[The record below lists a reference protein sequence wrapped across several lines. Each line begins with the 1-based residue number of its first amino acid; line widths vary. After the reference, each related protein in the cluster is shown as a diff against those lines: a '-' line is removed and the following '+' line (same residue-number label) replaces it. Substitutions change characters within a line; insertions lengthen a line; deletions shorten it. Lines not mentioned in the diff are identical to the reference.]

1 MNSND
6 YYSVAVSNCLSE
18 FESLFT
24 KNKFISKKVFDKFL
38 DKYQDVFKMFN
49 SNRSVLSLDN
59 QNKMLQIINNGYNMI
74 KNYNTYFINNAL
86 ITYKDYFDNMFK
98 EIDSNILL
106 DNYQRKA
113 IVSDEDYSLVIAG
126 AGSGKTT
133 VIAAKVKYLV
143 DKLKVDPRKIIVLAY
158 TNKAKDELSLR
169 INNDF
174 NLNIEVLTF
183 HKLGISILRELTDK
197 PLQIIDDNKMI
208 AILNSYI
215 KEVVF
220 ENKSLLK
227 EFIDAFKSKVN
238 FQDEAFSYPTFKEYY
253 KFYMQ
258 EKYHKEKD
266 NLLEVVKNKIDRR
279 LRYNRTINGE
289 YVKSLGEVRIANFLY
304 RNNIPYHY
312 EEVYPY
318 NLFNKASYSPDF
330 TIDVNGKKTY
340 IEFYGLT
347 KYNEDGNY
355 TLDDINYYNRLVEKK
370 RELHH
375 KYNTDLIELY
385 SEYDDGTDYIDKLRE
400 ELEKRNIKLI
410 EKSLDE
416 VYFRILETSTDTIFF
431 KATKIIRLFINKF
444 KASNLTLKDFDKLI
458 TSADNEIVVKQLKF
472 IRKVYCYYN
481 DYIHSRYQIDFQDM
495 INYAYKK
502 LSLLKP
508 KKIEYDYI
516 FVDEYQ
522 DISYQRYNFIKELS
536 TLFNAK
542 IVAVGDDYQS
552 IYSFSLADMSLFTNF
567 YELMGYADILKIINT
582 YRNSQELVDVAYTFI
597 SKNYYQI
604 DKRLITKKHLK
615 NPVVINYYDNNL
627 DSAKIEV
634 ILKDT
639 ILDIYK
645 NNPRDKILLL
655 GRYNKDIDYFYDV
668 SLFKKGDGDHVILK
682 DNKNI
687 DITYLTIHKS
697 KGLGFDQVIILNTIN
712 AKRGFPSMIKD
723 EPVISL
729 LSKEKCEPIL
739 YPEERRLFY
748 VALTRTKNKVYIL
761 CPYSYKERSSFIKEI
776 VEYDNVVERYSNG
789 QIEII

>member
-1 MNSND
+1 
-6 YYSVAVSNCLSE
+6 
-18 FESLFT
+18 
-24 KNKFISKKVFDKFL
+24 
-38 DKYQDVFKMFN
+38 
-49 SNRSVLSLDN
+49 
-59 QNKMLQIINNGYNMI
+59 
-74 KNYNTYFINNAL
+74 
-86 ITYKDYFDNMFK
+86 
-98 EIDSNILL
+98 
-106 DNYQRKA
+106 
-113 IVSDEDYSLVIAG
+113 
-126 AGSGKTT
+126 
-133 VIAAKVKYLV
+133 
-143 DKLKVDPRKIIVLAY
+143 
-158 TNKAKDELSLR
+158 
-169 INNDF
+169 
-174 NLNIEVLTF
+174 
-183 HKLGISILRELTDK
+183 
-197 PLQIIDDNKMI
+197 
-208 AILNSYI
+208 
-215 KEVVF
+215 
-220 ENKSLLK
+220 
-227 EFIDAFKSKVN
+227 
-238 FQDEAFSYPTFKEYY
+238 
-253 KFYMQ
+253 MQ
-258 EKYHKEKD
+258 EKYLKEKD
-266 NLLEVVKNKIDRR
+266 NLLEVVKNKIDRH

-304 RNNIPYHY
+304 RNNISYHY

-318 NLFNKASYSPDF
+318 NLFNKSSYSPDF
-330 TIDVNGKKTY
+330 TINVNGRKIY

-385 SEYDDGTDYIDKLRE
+385 SEYDDGADYINKLEE
-400 ELEKRNIKLI
+400 ELEKRNISLI
-410 EKSLDE
+410 EKSLGE
-416 VYFRILETSTDTIFF
+416 IYFRILETSTDTIFF

-458 TSADNEIVVKQLKF
+458 TSTDDEIVVIQLKF

-481 DYIHSRYQIDFQDM
+481 DYIHSKYQIDFQDM

-502 LSLLKP
+502 LALLKT
-508 KKIEYDYI
+508 KRIEYDYI

-536 TLFNAK
+536 TLFKAK

-567 YELMGYADILKIINT
+567 YDLMGYADILKIINT
-582 YRNSQELVDVAYTFI
+582 YRNSQELVDVTYNFI
-597 SKNYYQI
+597 SKNDYQI
-604 DKRLITKKHLK
+604 DKRLITNKHLK

-634 ILKDT
+634 ILKEI

-645 NNPRDKILLL
+645 ENPYDKILLL

-668 SLFKKGDGDHVILK
+668 SLFKKGDGDHIILK

-712 AKRGFPSMIKD
+712 AKRGFPSM
-723 EPVISL
+723 PVISL
-729 LSKEKCEPIL
+729 LSKDKEEPIL

-761 CPYSYKERSSFIKEI
+761 CPYAYNERSSFIKEI
-776 VEYDNVVERYSNG
+776 SEYGNVVEKYSDIDID
-789 QIEII
+789 QE